1 MEYSD
6 TLLEEDFGISI
17 DLDRVYRMMDRI
29 DDEAVQRV
37 NDITYLNT
45 AELFNKKINVIFY
58 DCTTIYFESFTEDD
72 FKKNGYSKDLK
83 FNQPQVLLAMMVT
96 TEGLPVGYRVFEGDK
111 FEGHTLIPVIKE
123 LEKNYN
129 LDKIIIVSDAAM
141 FSKNNLEELENLEG
155 NQIEY
160 IVGSRLKNMPK
171 KLQEEILDL
180 SGYKEIRKGYKIRRL
195 RYKGRNVI
203 VSYSENRAKKNKND
217 RLKAIQRIKTKM
229 AKSKN
234 PKEYLSNYG
243 YKKYLNVSNNI
254 KIELNEK
261 KIEEDSRW
269 DGLHGVITNAGNM
282 SDQEILVQY
291 NNLWNVENAFRIT
304 KHDLKVRPVF
314 HWKPSRIKAHMLIS
328 FTAYALVKYL
338 EYRVRLQ
345 YKKLSP
351 EKIRQTLIKVQTSI
365 LYDTKKRMRYGLPSR
380 ISQKAKK
387 IYSILTLNYR
397 LKPYII
403 KK

>member
-1 MEYSD
+1 
-6 TLLEEDFGISI
+6 
-17 DLDRVYRMMDRI
+17 
-29 DDEAVQRV
+29 
-37 NDITYLNT
+37 
-45 AELFNKKINVIFY
+45 
-58 DCTTIYFESFTEDD
+58 
-72 FKKNGYSKDLK
+72 
-83 FNQPQVLLAMMVT
+83 
-96 TEGLPVGYRVFEGDK
+96 
-111 FEGHTLIPVIKE
+111 
-123 LEKNYN
+123 
-129 LDKIIIVSDAAM
+129 
-141 FSKNNLEELENLEG
+141 
-155 NQIEY
+155 
-160 IVGSRLKNMPK
+160 MPK